1 LKVRL
6 LWGIDGLSWDGVDLN
21 DPAAVAT
28 PVWAGQ
34 FDMDDVRHQVVM
46 EPYMRITLRCETR
59 AARALS
65 TLLIAPAGSGAQ
77 LGTGTST
84 VVPFGFVAQE
94 AMLATTARIAAEADV
109 LRLNEGSGPTAPLH
123 TCTRATIACAPKCGV
138 AAGACREP
146 ADLLYRCNARLAL
159 GTEPDAADG
168 FGLCRAPPRLSAG
181 AHKPQCGPVLSQMLC
196 CPARSR
202 TSMYEWGQSRVA

>member
-1 LKVRL
+1 MGDRRAELGRRRL
-6 LWGIDGLSWDGVDLN
+6 ERPGRRGDACVGRS
-21 DPAAVAT
+21 
-28 PVWAGQ
+28 
-34 FDMDDVRHQVVM
+34 VRHGRCAAPGRDGTL
-46 EPYMRITLRCETR
+46 EHYMRITLRCETR

-65 TLLIAPAGSGAQ
+65 TLLIAPAYRLGAP
-77 LGTGTST
+77 LAVRRHCLLASA
-84 VVPFGFVAQE
+84 VAQE

-138 AAGACREP
+138 AAGVCREP